1 MKIIK
6 IKEDITSE
14 IANSFKNSIAI
25 DTEATGLQIPER
37 DKLSLIQICDE
48 KENVYIIQPN
58 KKTYKAPNLVSVL
71 ENDKILKIGHFL
83 RFDKSG
89 LEFFLKCKM
98 KNIFDTKIASKIV
111 RTYTDAHG
119 LKNLVQEFCNKSLDK
134 RQGSSDWNKDIND
147 LSDKQLEYAAN
158 DVIYLHKIK
167 SELEKM
173 LIRENRMDLFKSC
186 ITFLNTRVE
195 LDQNGVGDALV
206 NSLLQ
211 DLGIGDEQIVAHE
224 LHFVAH
230 SIRQGLPTGPI
241 SLIHAIFHG
250 NNREVIAQIRQVTD
264 ESFRVVTLA
273 LARQVIGTVNK
284 KFGSGTVQGQG
295 N

>member
-48 KENVYIIQPN
+48 NENVYIIQPN

-173 LIRENRMDLFKSC
+173 LKRENRMELFENC
-186 ITFLNTRVE
+186 IRFLDTRVE
-195 LDQNGVGDALV
+195 LDQNGFKFD
-206 NSLLQ
+206 
-211 DLGIGDEQIVAHE
+211 
-224 LHFVAH
+224 
-230 SIRQGLPTGPI
+230 
-241 SLIHAIFHG
+241 IFEH
-250 NNREVIAQIRQVTD
+250 
-264 ESFRVVTLA
+264 
-273 LARQVIGTVNK
+273 
-284 KFGSGTVQGQG
+284 
-295 N
+295 

>member
-1 MKIIK
+1 MKITK

-14 IANSFKNSIAI
+14 IASSFKNSIAI

-173 LIRENRMDLFKSC
+173 LKRENRMELFKDC
-186 ITFLNTRVE
+186 IRFLDTRVE
-195 LDQNGVGDALV
+195 LDQNGFKFD
-206 NSLLQ
+206 
-211 DLGIGDEQIVAHE
+211 
-224 LHFVAH
+224 
-230 SIRQGLPTGPI
+230 
-241 SLIHAIFHG
+241 IFEH
-250 NNREVIAQIRQVTD
+250 
-264 ESFRVVTLA
+264 
-273 LARQVIGTVNK
+273 
-284 KFGSGTVQGQG
+284 
-295 N
+295 

>member
-1 MKIIK
+1 MKITK

-14 IANSFKNSIAI
+14 IASSFKNSIAI

-48 KENVYIIQPN
+48 KQNVYIIQPN

-173 LIRENRMDLFKSC
+173 LKRENRMELFKNC
-186 ITFLNTRVE
+186 IRFLDTRVE
-195 LDQNGVGDALV
+195 LDQNGFKFD
-206 NSLLQ
+206 
-211 DLGIGDEQIVAHE
+211 
-224 LHFVAH
+224 
-230 SIRQGLPTGPI
+230 
-241 SLIHAIFHG
+241 IFEH
-250 NNREVIAQIRQVTD
+250 
-264 ESFRVVTLA
+264 
-273 LARQVIGTVNK
+273 
-284 KFGSGTVQGQG
+284 
-295 N
+295 

>member
-1 MKIIK
+1 MKITK
-6 IKEDITSE
+6 FKGDITTE
-14 IANSFKNSIAI
+14 IASSFKNSIAI

-83 RFDKSG
+83 RFDKNA
-89 LEFFLKCKM
+89 LEFFLKCEM

-134 RQGSSDWNKDIND
+134 RQGSSDWNKDLND
-147 LSDKQLEYAAN
+147 LSNKQLEYAAN

-173 LIRENRMDLFKSC
+173 LIRENRMDIFKSC
-186 ITFLNTRVE
+186 INFLNTRVE
-195 LDQNGVGDALV
+195 LDQNGFKFD
-206 NSLLQ
+206 
-211 DLGIGDEQIVAHE
+211 
-224 LHFVAH
+224 
-230 SIRQGLPTGPI
+230 
-241 SLIHAIFHG
+241 IFEH
-250 NNREVIAQIRQVTD
+250 
-264 ESFRVVTLA
+264 
-273 LARQVIGTVNK
+273 
-284 KFGSGTVQGQG
+284 
-295 N
+295 

>member
-71 ENDKILKIGHFL
+71 ENNKILKIGHFL
-83 RFDKSG
+83 RFDKSA

-119 LKNLVQEFCNKSLDK
+119 LKNLVQEFCNKNLDK

-147 LSDKQLEYAAN
+147 LSDKPLEYAAN

-173 LIRENRMDLFKSC
+173 LIREGRMDLFKSC
-186 ITFLNTRVE
+186 IAFLNTRIE
-195 LDQNGVGDALV
+195 LDQNGFKFD
-206 NSLLQ
+206 
-211 DLGIGDEQIVAHE
+211 
-224 LHFVAH
+224 
-230 SIRQGLPTGPI
+230 
-241 SLIHAIFHG
+241 IFEH
-250 NNREVIAQIRQVTD
+250 
-264 ESFRVVTLA
+264 
-273 LARQVIGTVNK
+273 
-284 KFGSGTVQGQG
+284 
-295 N
+295 

>member
-14 IANSFKNSIAI
+14 IASSFKNSISI
-25 DTEATGLQIPER
+25 DVEATGLQIPER

-48 KENVYIIQPN
+48 KENIYIIQPN
-58 KKTYKAPNLVSVL
+58 KKNYKAPNLVSVL
-71 ENDKILKIGHFL
+71 ENSKILKIGHFL
-83 RFDKSG
+83 RFDKSA
-89 LEFFLKCKM
+89 LEFFLKCKI

-119 LKNLVQEFCNKSLDK
+119 LKNLAQEFCNKNLDK

-173 LIRENRMDLFKSC
+173 LIRENRMEIFKNC
-186 ITFLNTRVE
+186 LTFLNTRVE
-195 LDQNGVGDALV
+195 LDQNGFKFD
-206 NSLLQ
+206 
-211 DLGIGDEQIVAHE
+211 
-224 LHFVAH
+224 
-230 SIRQGLPTGPI
+230 
-241 SLIHAIFHG
+241 IFEH
-250 NNREVIAQIRQVTD
+250 
-264 ESFRVVTLA
+264 
-273 LARQVIGTVNK
+273 
-284 KFGSGTVQGQG
+284 
-295 N
+295 

>member
-83 RFDKSG
+83 RFDKSA

-119 LKNLVQEFCNKSLDK
+119 LKNLAQEFCNKNLDK

-186 ITFLNTRVE
+186 ITFLNTRVD
-195 LDQNGVGDALV
+195 LDQNGFKFD
-206 NSLLQ
+206 
-211 DLGIGDEQIVAHE
+211 
-224 LHFVAH
+224 
-230 SIRQGLPTGPI
+230 
-241 SLIHAIFHG
+241 IFEH
-250 NNREVIAQIRQVTD
+250 
-264 ESFRVVTLA
+264 
-273 LARQVIGTVNK
+273 
-284 KFGSGTVQGQG
+284 
-295 N
+295 